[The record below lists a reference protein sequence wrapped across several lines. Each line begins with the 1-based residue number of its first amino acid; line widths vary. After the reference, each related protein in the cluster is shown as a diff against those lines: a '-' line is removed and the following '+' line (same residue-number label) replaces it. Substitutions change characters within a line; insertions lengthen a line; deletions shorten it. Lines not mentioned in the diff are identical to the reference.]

1 MIFGEKN
8 TFTLY
13 SLQYHKKPHLI
24 SLVYLESTFKCIKVS
39 GGGLIKN
46 GHSIFV
52 KPSIII
58 LFFKKIKTKC
68 EVITLYAGLSMWARA
83 LIYFSNALAHV
94 L

>member
-1 MIFGEKN
+1 M
-8 TFTLY
+8 
-13 SLQYHKKPHLI
+13 
-24 SLVYLESTFKCIKVS
+24 
-39 GGGLIKN
+39 GLIKN

-68 EVITLYAGLSMWARA
+68 EVTLYAGLSMWARA